1 MRNKLSSRTSPRAGV
16 AISNGFRN
24 VRGIAA
30 PVCALARN
38 DMVFSGEETEM
49 KIAIIGYSGSG
60 KSTLAR
66 KLSEQYEL
74 PVLHFDRVQFRPNW
88 EIRPQKSKEVMTRVF
103 LDLHADWVI
112 DGNYS
117 KLYFER
123 RMEEAD
129 VIILL
134 LFNKLS
140 CLYRVT
146 RRYRKYKDQSRPDM
160 AEGCKEKLDWEFVKW
175 ILRDGR
181 TKESKA
187 RYQSVLDRYSEKTIV
202 IKNQRQLN
210 KVHKRINEIL
220 SQ

>member
-1 MRNKLSSRTSPRAGV
+1 
-16 AISNGFRN
+16 
-24 VRGIAA
+24 
-30 PVCALARN
+30 
-38 DMVFSGEETEM
+38 M

-66 KLSEQYEL
+66 KLAEFYQI

-88 EIRPQKSKEVMTRVF
+88 EIRPQASKEIMTKTF
-103 LDLHADWVI
+103 LDLHKDWVI

-117 KLYFER
+117 KLSFER

-134 LFNKLS
+134 LFNRIS

-146 RRYRKYKDQSRPDM
+146 RRYLKYKNSTRSDM
-160 AEGCKEKLDWEFVKW
+160 ADGCKEKLDWEFVKG

-181 TKESKA
+181 SKPA
-187 RYQSVLDRYSEKTIV
+187 RQRYQNVVSQYPEKTIV
-202 IKNQRQLN
+202 LKNQRQLDDVQN
-210 KVHKRINEIL
+210 RINRIL
-220 SQ
+220 SK